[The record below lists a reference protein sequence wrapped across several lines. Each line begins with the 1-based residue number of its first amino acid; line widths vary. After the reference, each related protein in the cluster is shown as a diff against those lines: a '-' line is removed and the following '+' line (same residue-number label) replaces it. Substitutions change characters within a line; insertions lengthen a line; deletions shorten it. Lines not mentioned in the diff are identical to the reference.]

1 MALRY
6 IQWLA
11 RDPSHKPFRLLFK
24 FRLQKMVPVAT
35 GDFVMRM
42 MVERALQPE
51 IAAVSAELLRFDG
64 SEFRF
69 KRW

>member
-1 MALRY
+1 LFFY
-6 IQWLA
+6 
-11 RDPSHKPFRLLFK
+11 FK